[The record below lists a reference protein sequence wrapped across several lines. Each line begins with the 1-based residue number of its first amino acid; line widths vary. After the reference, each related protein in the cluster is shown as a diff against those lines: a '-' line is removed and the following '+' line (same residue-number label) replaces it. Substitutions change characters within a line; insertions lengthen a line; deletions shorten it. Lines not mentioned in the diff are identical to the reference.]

1 MFVRG
6 GFRTNV
12 PRRQN
17 CAGLLSANQVI
28 RALPPSKVPLKE
40 VYPKGRSSPNILKY
54 KITESISNVIFEYI
68 SYLHLR

>member
-1 MFVRG
+1 MFLGG

-40 VYPKGRSSPNILKY
+40 VYPKGQSFTNILKY
-54 KITESISNVIFEYI
+54 ITTESISDVMFE
-68 SYLHLR
+68 